1 MSIRTNIEEVMKR
14 IREGD
19 KTLGESVRKQAVDA
33 IKSGEATPE
42 WKQYMSLF
50 ARDEVELARLMPTD
64 DTKNVY
70 EMDVARTYLVGN
82 GTCGAETTGFHLI
95 QGVEDKLDE
104 NLPKENS
111 EASEASGD
119 S

>member
-19 KTLGESVRKQAVDA
+19 KALGESVRKQAVDA
-33 IKSGEATPE
+33 IKGGEDTPE
-42 WKQYMSLF
+42 WKEYMSLF
-50 ARDEVELARLMPTD
+50 ARDEIQLARLMPTD
-64 DTKNVY
+64 ETKNVY

-104 NLPKENS
+104 NLPEDDS
-111 EASEASGD
+111 EASETHGNS
-119 S
+119 